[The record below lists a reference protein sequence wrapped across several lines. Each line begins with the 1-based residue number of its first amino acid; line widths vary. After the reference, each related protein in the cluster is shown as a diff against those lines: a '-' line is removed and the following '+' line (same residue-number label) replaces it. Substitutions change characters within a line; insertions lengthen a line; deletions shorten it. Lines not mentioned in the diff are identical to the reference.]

1 MAAKLSQDDLNEVKD
16 CFNLYDNDGDG
27 KIPSDKLGTV
37 VRSLGHNP
45 TEAEVDDMVRNMIR
59 GPSFGMPELMQVV
72 ARCMGESRNKPEEI
86 RESFSVFDR
95 DGTGRISAAELR
107 HVMTTVGEKLSD
119 QEVDAMIREIDVD
132 RDGQINYEEM
142 VRLMCK

>member
-1 MAAKLSQDDLNEVKD
+1 MKQEDLNEIKD
-16 CFNLYDNDGDG
+16 CFNLYDKDGNG

-37 VRSLGHNP
+37 VRSLGQNP
-45 TEAEVDDMVRNMIR
+45 TEAEVEDMVRNMIR
-59 GPSFGMPELMQVV
+59 GPSFGMPELLQVM
-72 ARCMGESRNKPEEI
+72 ARCMGESRNKPDDI

-119 QEVDAMIREIDVD
+119 KEVDDMIREIDVD

>member
-1 MAAKLSQDDLNEVKD
+1 MGDKMKQEEIKD

-27 KIPSDKLGTV
+27 KIPCDKLGTV

-72 ARCMGESRNKPEEI
+72 AKCMGESRNKPEEI

-132 RDGQINYEEM
+132 RDGQIIYEEM
-142 VRLMCK
+142 VRMMCK